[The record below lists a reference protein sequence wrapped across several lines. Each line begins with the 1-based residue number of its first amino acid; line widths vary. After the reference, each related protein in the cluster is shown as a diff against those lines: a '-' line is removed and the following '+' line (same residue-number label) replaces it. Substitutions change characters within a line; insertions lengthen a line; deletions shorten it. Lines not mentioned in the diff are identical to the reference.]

1 MGRAGLYLGHPTAD
15 SAYLWQCRR
24 VAFRDTPMNQ
34 STKRTL
40 SLFVLVALLLALAA
54 CAPAGSGETTDTIPF
69 LGLTPSVAGQPETAA
84 ATAPATTAAP
94 TQPTETDANGLPV
107 GFTAG
112 GQPYRGRL
120 DAPVKM
126 ETFSDFQCPYCGMFS
141 EETLPSLLAG
151 QVAAGEVVFIFY
163 DFPLSSLHP
172 YAQPAANAARCA
184 GEAGAAAYWGM
195 HDRLFADIDAW
206 ANEGAADVFRAY
218 AAELG
223 LDAAGFGACLDED
236 RYAGAIAADQELG
249 LNRGVNSTPSFFL
262 NEQLIAGAY
271 PLETF
276 NAAITAILNGETID
290 AALAGDT
297 AAATPQG
304 PAVAPTPATIVMD
317 NIAAARGQA
326 TAGVTIVEYTD
337 YQCPYCQRHAAETLP
352 AMITEM
358 IDTGRARYVIKDFPL
373 DSIHPQARA
382 GAVAARCAG
391 EQDAYWE
398 MHDSLF
404 TRQADWSGQTT
415 GLNDIFTSLATD
427 LGLDGDAFAACLTS
441 GRFDDAIQAN
451 QDEGIAL
458 GVNGTPAFFIN
469 GFPIS
474 GAQPF
479 ELFDYAVGL
488 AEAGTLAD
496 AYVQQ
501 EQPTPTPSGP
511 VDVDT
516 SGAISIGA
524 ADAPVVL
531 VEFTDFQCPYC
542 SRHFAETFPQI
553 VANYVDTGLV
563 RYVFMDFPLTS
574 IHPQAQLAAEAAR
587 CANDQDAYVEMHD
600 LLFGRQ
606 DAWSGRGDAADIF
619 TGFAGEL
626 GLDEAA
632 FSDCLLG
639 GQHTETVQVDL
650 ARGEGLGVNGTPAF
664 FLNGHFISGAQ
675 PYSVFQGAIDS
686 LLAEQG

>member
-1 MGRAGLYLGHPTAD
+1 MTQPNKHL
-15 SAYLWQCRR
+15 
-24 VAFRDTPMNQ
+24 FR
-34 STKRTL
+34 L
-40 SLFVLVALLLALAA
+40 LALIALLLALAA
-54 CAPAGSGETTDTIPF
+54 CAPGGEDESTSAIPF
-69 LGLTPSVAGQPETAA
+69 MGLTP
-84 ATAPATTAAP
+84 PATGPAGSTAVVPVA
-94 TQPTETDANGLPV
+94 TETLAEATETDANGLPV
-107 GFTAG
+107 GFTPE

-126 ETFSDFQCPYCGMFS
+126 EVFSDFQCPYCGQFS
-141 EETLPSLLAG
+141 EETLPSLLAN
-151 QVAAGEVVFIFY
+151 QVVAGDAVFIFY
-163 DFPLSSLHP
+163 DFPLSSIHP
-172 YAQPAANAARCA
+172 YAEPAANAARCA
-184 GEAGAAAYWGM
+184 GEAGAAAYWAM
-195 HDRLFADIDAW
+195 HDRLFAAADTW
-206 ANEGAADVFRAY
+206 TNEGAADAFRAF

-223 LDAAGFGACLDED
+223 LDATAFGACLDED
-236 RYAGAIAADQELG
+236 RYADAIAANQELG
-249 LNRGVNSTPSFFL
+249 LNRGVNSTPSFFI
-262 NEQLIAGAY
+262 NDQLIAGAY

-276 NAAITAILNGETID
+276 NQAID
-290 AALAGDT
+290 AALSGESIEGETNAAT
-297 AAATPQG
+297 AAAPQA

-317 NIAAARGQA
+317 NIAAARGEA

-352 AMITEM
+352 TIITEM
-358 IDTGRARYVIKDFPL
+358 IDAGRVHYVIKDFPL
-373 DSIHPQARA
+373 DTIHPQARA

-391 EQDAYWE
+391 EQDAYWQ

-415 GLNDIFTSLATD
+415 ALNDIFTGLATE
-427 LGLDGDAFAACLTS
+427 LGLDGDAFASCLTS
-441 GRFDDAIQAN
+441 GRFDDLIQAN
-451 QDEGIAL
+451 QDEGFAL

-474 GAQPF
+474 GAQPYD
-479 ELFDYAVGL
+479 LFQYAVGL

-496 AYVQQ
+496 AYVQR

-516 SGAISIGA
+516 SNAVSIGA

-542 SRHFAETFPQI
+542 SRHFAETYPQL

-587 CANDQDAYVEMHD
+587 CANDQAAYIEMHD
-600 LLFGRQ
+600 MLFSRQ
-606 DAWSGRGDAADIF
+606 DAWSGRGDAASVF

-632 FSDCLLG
+632 FSDCLLSG
-639 GQHTETVQVDL
+639 RHTEAVQIEL
-650 ARGEGLGVNGTPAF
+650 AQGERLGVNGTPAF

-686 LLAEQG
+686 LLAEQS

>member
-1 MGRAGLYLGHPTAD
+1 
-15 SAYLWQCRR
+15 
-24 VAFRDTPMNQ
+24 MNRP
-34 STKRTL
+34 TKRTL

-54 CAPAGSGETTDTIPF
+54 CTSAGSGESTGSIPF
-69 LGLTPSVAGQPETAA
+69 IGLTPSAGDQAETVA
-84 ATAPATTAAP
+84 ATAAPATSVAP
-94 TQPTETDANGLPV
+94 TPPSETDANGLPV

-126 ETFSDFQCPYCGMFS
+126 EAFSDFQCPYCGMFS
-141 EETLPSLLAG
+141 EETLPSLLAN
-151 QVAAGEVVFIFY
+151 QVAAGDAVFIFY
-163 DFPLSSLHP
+163 DFPLSSIHP

-223 LDAAGFGACLDED
+223 LDAADFGACLDED
-236 RYAGAIAADQELG
+236 RYAEAIAADQELG

-276 NAAITAILNGETID
+276 NGAITALLNGETID
-290 AALAGDT
+290 AAPAGDT
-297 AAATPQG
+297 AAAAATPSG
-304 PAVAPTPATIVMD
+304 PAMAPTPATIFMD
-317 NIAAARGQA
+317 NIAAARGED

-352 AMITEM
+352 RMITEM
-358 IDTGRARYVIKDFPL
+358 IDTGRVRYVIKDFPL

-415 GLNDIFTSLATD
+415 GLNDIFTGLATD

-441 GRFDDAIQAN
+441 GRFDDLIQAN
-451 QDEGIAL
+451 QDEGFAL

-474 GAQPF
+474 GAQQF
-479 ELFDYAVGL
+479 DLFAYAVGL
-488 AEAGTLAD
+488 AEEGTLAD

-542 SRHFAETFPQI
+542 SRHFAETYPQI
-553 VANYVDTGLV
+553 VANYVDAGLV

-587 CANDQDAYVEMHD
+587 CANDQDAYIEMHD
-600 LLFGRQ
+600 ILFSRQ
-606 DAWSGRGDAADIF
+606 DSWSGRGDAADIF
-619 TGFAGEL
+619 TEFAGEL
-626 GLDEAA
+626 GLDEAI
-632 FSDCLLG
+632 FSDCLLSG
-639 GQHTETVQVDL
+639 RHTEVVQADVTQ
-650 ARGEGLGVNGTPAF
+650 GESLGVNGTPAF